1 MPHFSIDKS
10 SGMGSI
16 TIGVTPAG
24 INESQNP
31 IQEYLKI
38 RVGNTTTTIPLTH
51 KAGEVTY
58 KYIFNVSPTGN
69 VQIGSEGGSIPYTV
83 ESIRE
88 SYIGGVLINTENNW
102 GYQVD
107 CDSGIT
113 NDGST
118 LSVGANPNSWEVT
131 KNVKITQ
138 NDSGKTVVINIT
150 QLASSVQTDYQ
161 FFVSPTSLGY
171 EPTGGSKNFS
181 ITSNKVTTVNGNQE
195 TTPINYSTQ
204 TSDSWIHVSGTTISV
219 DSANAEIQ
227 RSGSVVFTQSE
238 SNKQATITITQQGN
252 KVETSYTFTLDPT
265 AKTIQS
271 GGGNFSV
278 TIVSTKTVTTNN
290 VPETTPVS
298 YEAKASESWIKVN
311 GNSITVNQNSG
322 DKNRVGTVTFTQAE
336 TGDSLVLTISQNG
349 VTVSTSYKFS
359 LNKSSMSFSSAG
371 GTDNYTVASTKTV
384 TTDGTPS
391 TTNIGYTYQASD
403 SWITVSNGTI
413 RVSANNSE
421 KSRTGSVLF
430 TQNESGNQ
438 ATLIISQNGQTVST
452 DYQFSVNP
460 DNVTHL
466 AQGGITSFS
475 IISNKIV
482 TTDGVPVT
490 TQLGYTMGTL
500 PSWIT
505 KNSNHQ
511 ITIAENPN
519 ESPRSTTI
527 TFTQNE
533 SGKQVTATINQEAR
547 EPVEGYLYKLVY
559 NSTVRPSVSFESSGG
574 KVLPNDVIFGFK
586 VKTIDGVPI
595 VGKTDWSNTQ
605 WINQLTSDPSD
616 IEVLSDSDFEY
627 QSSDSWLSGK
637 RDTSVAALWG
647 KAQPYY
653 LVPTITASANNS
665 SSKRSGSITVSVNN
679 VTKSEVYQV
688 NQEGQDLSV
697 FTFEDGSTILDM
709 GILGS
714 GSTMAKPQ
722 NVYNPSYW
730 PKIRIRS
737 VLSDGKPY
745 ASVPSTSTT
754 TSVKGAIYTGTTDPC
769 TFSGD
774 NYGTVRK
781 SEPEII
787 EYYFGFKGYSDKG
800 GMWYTGKPGTATIT
814 IYQLDRDGNQTGKS
828 IQLKYTLTGFQFN
841 YTLQIKAAAAKL
853 YQSSNLRIYPI
864 KSEVV
869 LGILNGDDTTHTGIT
884 LAVSPFK
891 GINYTGGYTGDISE
905 TLTLFSWDWDSIK
918 SIRAVSN
925 QSTFYF
931 CNVGSELTG
940 PYSKGIGNFNYSGGM
955 DLSPSDPFTPS
966 SGKTFTVIVKS
977 LIKDS

>member
-88 SYIGGVLINTENNW
+88 SYIGGVLINTESNW
-102 GYQVD
+102 GYQVE

-113 NDGST
+113 NNGST

-150 QLASSVQTDYQ
+150 QLASSVQSDYQ

-171 EPTGGSKNFS
+171 EPIGGSKSFS
-181 ITSNKVTTVNGNQE
+181 ITSNKVTTINGNQE

-265 AKTIQS
+265 AKTIPS
-271 GGGNFSV
+271 GGGNFFV
-278 TIVSTKTVTTNN
+278 TIISTKTVTTNN
-290 VPETTPVS
+290 VPETTQVS
-298 YEAKASESWIKVN
+298 YEAKASESWIKVS
-311 GNSITVNQNSG
+311 GDSITVNQNSG

-359 LNKSSMSFSSAG
+359 LNKSSMRFSSAG

-384 TTDGTPS
+384 TIDGTPS
-391 TTNIGYTYQASD
+391 TTNIGYTSSASD

-413 RVSANNSE
+413 RVSVNNSE

-438 ATLIISQNGQTVST
+438 ATLIISQDGQTVST

-460 DNVTHL
+460 DNVTHK

-475 IISNKIV
+475 VISNKIV

-490 TQLGYTMGTL
+490 TQLGYTMGTV

-505 KNSNHQ
+505 KNSNSK

-533 SGKQVTATINQEAR
+533 SGKQVTATINQAGR
-547 EPVEGYLYKLVY
+547 VALTNGFAWTNSSNSQWLVTKAIVQKTNPTTAPSFSY
-559 NSTVRPSVSFESSGG
+559 TVYSV
-574 KVLPNDVIFGFK
+574 K
-586 VKTIDGVPI
+586 DGVPYKPSPKI
-595 VGKTDWSNTQ
+595 LNL
-605 WINQLTSDPSD
+605 INRDAYNGVIFEVSSIEDIGNGRWEITVTYSGDINKILDPDSGALVSRLQLLEVYQEDSHWED
-616 IEVLSDSDFEY
+616 IK
-627 QSSDSWLSGK
+627 G
-637 RDTSVAALWG
+637 
-647 KAQPYY
+647 
-653 LVPTITASANNS
+653 NNS
-665 SSKRSGSITVSVNN
+665 SNPYGYQSCGKGNHKRLAMVITFNYGAIFFTTKQNTGSDKYCFNVPYTGNYNGSFACEIGSGTGGFYKTVSGYEYIMYTYFYSVESALQNFEWYRDSGAAGTRAEISNQGSYTDPDNN
-679 VTKSEVYQV
+679 METKYV
-688 NQEGQDLSV
+688 
-697 FTFEDGSTILDM
+697 
-709 GILGS
+709 
-714 GSTMAKPQ
+714 
-722 NVYNPSYW
+722 
-730 PKIRIRS
+730 
-737 VLSDGKPY
+737 
-745 ASVPSTSTT
+745 SVPQLNNTT
-754 TSVKGAIYTGTTDPC
+754 FTYPNIGA
-769 TFSGD
+769 
-774 NYGTVRK
+774 
-781 SEPEII
+781 
-787 EYYFGFKGYSDKG
+787 
-800 GMWYTGKPGTATIT
+800 A
-814 IYQLDRDGNQTGKS
+814 
-828 IQLKYTLTGFQFN
+828 TLTRLTQ
-841 YTLQIKAAAAKL
+841 
-853 YQSSNLRIYPI
+853 
-864 KSEVV
+864 
-869 LGILNGDDTTHTGIT
+869 DT
-884 LAVSPFK
+884 
-891 GINYTGGYTGDISE
+891 
-905 TLTLFSWDWDSIK
+905 
-918 SIRAVSN
+918 
-925 QSTFYF
+925 
-931 CNVGSELTG
+931 
-940 PYSKGIGNFNYSGGM
+940 
-955 DLSPSDPFTPS
+955 
-966 SGKTFTVIVKS
+966 IVATY
-977 LIKDS
+977 L